1 MGCVEVMTQ
10 KGGPTGRG
18 KGRERSKKSE
28 KAGGT
33 GDIEQIEKPRTYSP
47 SLHLRN
53 TEREPIIL
61 SRVGFLGRYYISKEE
76 EKKLKSVQT
85 IISTHDQPQLGRNR
99 RGYECA
105 VLGRHKGVIQHK
117 RSQI

>member
-33 GDIEQIEKPRTYSP
+33 GDIEQIEKARTYSP

-61 SRVGFLGRYYISKEE
+61 SRVGLLGRYYISKEE
-76 EKKLKSVQT
+76 K
-85 IISTHDQPQLGRNR
+85 N
-99 RGYECA
+99 
-105 VLGRHKGVIQHK
+105 
-117 RSQI
+117 